1 MCLHNAVLPD
11 AVQIGGVYTP
21 PELRGRGH
29 ARAVVAT
36 SLTDA
41 RAAGATRAILFTP
54 RPDAAA
60 AYRAV
65 GFAPVGHYAVVLFA
79 T

>member
-1 MCLHNAVLPD
+1 MESRDGA
-11 AVQIGGVYTP
+11 G
-21 PELRGRGH
+21 GRGH

-36 SLTDA
+36 SLIDA

-54 RPDAAA
+54 RPDPVA

-65 GFAPVGHYAVVLFA
+65 GFAPVGYYAVVLFA
-79 T
+79 TCGAGAAGAAR